1 MNKKQFFSQ
10 LMAEFIGTFFMILF
24 GCGSMAIVEI
34 NPSALPAFTIPVIF
48 GGIIAT
54 MIYAVGHISGAHF
67 NPAVTAAFFFL
78 KRISSKK
85 MIGYICSQFLG
96 AIVATLIISIIWKNN
111 HHFGA
116 TFVQTE
122 LMPALII
129 EFLCSF
135 LLMFVI
141 VAVATDSRAIGELA
155 GIAIGLTVSLC
166 AFVFGPYTG
175 ASMNPARSFAPALF
189 NGNFEHL
196 WIYLLV
202 PILGTI
208 TAAFVYEKIRCD
220 IKKNGNEH
228 GCC

>member
-24 GCGSMAIVEI
+24 GCGSMVIAEI
-34 NPSALPAFTIPVIF
+34 NPSALPSFTIPVIF

-85 MIGYICSQFLG
+85 MICYICSQFLG
-96 AIVATLIISIIWKNN
+96 AIIATSIISIIWKKN
-111 HHFGA
+111 HHYGA
-116 TFVQTE
+116 TFIQTE

-155 GIAIGLTVSLC
+155 GLAIGLTVSLC

-189 NGNFEHL
+189 DGNFEHF

-208 TAAFVYEKIRCD
+208 SASFIYEKIRCESND
-220 IKKNGNEH
+220 IENNQ

>member
-24 GCGSMAIVEI
+24 GCGSMVIAEI
-34 NPSALPAFTIPVIF
+34 NPSALPSFTIPVIF

-78 KRISSKK
+78 QRISFKK
-85 MIGYICSQFLG
+85 MFGYICSQFLG
-96 AIVATLIISIIWKNN
+96 AIIATSIISIIWKKN

-116 TFVQTE
+116 TFIQTG

-155 GIAIGLTVSLC
+155 GLAIGLTVSLC

-189 NGNFEHL
+189 DGNFEHF

-208 TAAFVYEKIRCD
+208 SASFIYEKIRCESND
-220 IKKNGNEH
+220 IENNQ